1 MNSQAELMIALS
13 QPRIGSRVNI
23 GGWLGYAAI
32 WAFFAIFLIYPLI
45 RLFYDAFTTDQ
56 GIFTLKNFYDF
67 FTDSYY
73 LKSLVN
79 SLLLGIGTVITTSIL
94 GISIAFLL
102 LRYEFPGRNLFS
114 YLTIIPM
121 IMPPL
126 VGVMGFV
133 FIMGRAGTVNVILMD
148 YLGFSKPINFM
159 YGIHGVLL
167 VETLHLFPLMTLSIV
182 DALGKIDPSLDEAAE
197 SIGSRGLRKFWDIT
211 FPLTTPGYVSGALL
225 VFIWTFADFATPLVV
240 GIDNLLASQAYLNIV
255 QFVDRRLFKMG
266 IVISAIM
273 VILAIVFLIIAKKYV
288 AIKDYSSLSYSKIE
302 RKKLSPWGRVGV
314 LVFLIVVLIFA
325 FIPYLGVALDS
336 FGKGWALTPIPVKYT
351 LRYFER
357 VAIETPKFIINSL
370 LYSGLTVFIC
380 IAVGVPVGWIMAR
393 TKVPGRDLLDSLT
406 TLILALPGTG
416 IGIAYLRA
424 FREPL
429 PIINTALIGLWIVI
443 PIVLGVRRLPYTVRG
458 TFASLLIVH
467 KSFEEAA
474 ESVGA
479 TKMRTFKDVTLP
491 LIWKGVLVGSLY
503 SFILALQEASATLL
517 LVVPGHEM
525 MTVGIFNFYIGGS
538 VNEAAALGLILIIL
552 GAVCLFA
559 ISKIAGTKMGGVFG

>member
-1 MNSQAELMIALS
+1 
-13 QPRIGSRVNI
+13 VKI
-23 GGWLGYAAI
+23 GGLLGYAGI
-32 WAFFAIFLIYPLI
+32 WAFFGIFLIYPLI
-45 RLFYDAFTTDQ
+45 RLFYDAFTTDL
-56 GIFTLKNFYDF
+56 GVFTLKNFHDF

-73 LKSLVN
+73 LKTLVN
-79 SLLLGIGTVITTSIL
+79 SLLLGVATVITTSII
-94 GISIAFLL
+94 GITIAFLL

-114 YLTIIPM
+114 YLTILPM

-133 FIMGRAGTVNVILMD
+133 FILGRAGTVNVILMD

-159 YGIHGVLL
+159 YGIQGVLL

-182 DALGKIDPSLDEAAE
+182 DALGKISPSLDEAAE
-197 SIGSRGLRKFWDIT
+197 SVGSRGLRKFWDIT

-273 VILAIVFLIIAKKYV
+273 IILAILFLIIARQYV

-302 RKKLSPWGRVGV
+302 RKEMSPLGRAGV
-314 LVFLIVVLIFA
+314 VIFLAVVLIFA

-336 FGKGWALTPIPVKYT
+336 FGKGWALTPLPVKYT
-351 LRYFER
+351 LQYFER
-357 VAIETPKFIINSL
+357 VSIETPKFILNSL
-370 LYSGLTVFIC
+370 LYAGISVLIC
-380 IAVGVPVGWIMAR
+380 IIVGVPVAWVMAR
-393 TKVPGRDLLDSLT
+393 TKAPGRDLLDSLT

-424 FREPL
+424 FRDPL
-429 PIINTALIGLWIVI
+429 PFMNTALIGIWVVI

-458 TFASLLIVH
+458 TFTSLLIVH
-467 KSFEEAA
+467 RSFEEAA

-479 TKMRTFKDVTLP
+479 TKMKTFKDVTLP

-552 GAVCLFA
+552 GAICLFA
-559 ISKIAGTKMGGVFG
+559 ISKMAGTKMGGVFG